1 MVPSAVR
8 RAAYMRCVHSLGLPR
23 LEFKYVADVTMSFG
37 AGRFQRPERFQRRRW
52 RAPGAVRG
60 KHHRAVAETLQ
71 RLAQPLASGVAAA
84 AQVGEVD
91 SEHDHLAA
99 TDGTVEQLA
108 AGSAAHRAAD
118 TKLAGE
124 IGRAHV

>member
-52 RAPGAVRG
+52 RAPGAVPG
-60 KHHRAVAETLQ
+60 KHHRA
-71 RLAQPLASGVAAA
+71 
-84 AQVGEVD
+84 
-91 SEHDHLAA
+91 
-99 TDGTVEQLA
+99 
-108 AGSAAHRAAD
+108 AAD
-118 TKLAGE
+118 TPPRLAHPLHRQRVASGKTMS
-124 IGRAHV
+124 GRVILGDPPHLTPKKQTNTTH

>member
-71 RLAQPLASGVAAA
+71 RLAQPQDGKSVVSGK
-84 AQVGEVD
+84 G
-91 SEHDHLAA
+91 
-99 TDGTVEQLA
+99 GTVVLA
-108 AGSAAHRAAD
+108 
-118 TKLAGE
+118 
-124 IGRAHV
+124 IGGRRIRKKKNQ